1 MAVNLLEMMQG
12 SLGQTLAREASRYL
26 GESETATKAAVG
38 AALPALLAGVVQQG
52 ATPGG
57 LADLFRT
64 LTGPQVDPGLMTRL
78 GGMLATGDKSVVNL
92 GGTLLGALFGDRTGA
107 LTGAISSMSGM
118 KSSSIS
124 TLLALAAPAV
134 FSYLKGYLTQNN
146 LGIGDLA
153 NLLAGQTDHLRASLD
168 DRVARGL
175 GFAGTGALLSS
186 LTSAFAGRATGAA
199 EKTAAAAW
207 DAGRGVARAGEGAFA
222 TAGEAV
228 RHVPAAVPVF
238 QRPWFWALIGALI
251 LLGWALLQNWS
262 PGPGVATKSLDLPD
276 GRRIEVAAGG
286 FLDSLAAFLAGTG
299 MAAPKAFTF
308 DDLHFE
314 TGSATLTE
322 ASSRQLGSLAAML
335 TAYPNVTTSVRGHTD
350 DTGDPAANKKLS
362 ADRAA
367 AVQQALVARGV
378 PASRITSEGFGAEQP
393 IASNDSEE
401 GRARNR
407 RVELMVV
414 KG

>member
-1 MAVNLLEMMQG
+1 
-12 SLGQTLAREASRYL
+12 
-26 GESETATKAAVG
+26 
-38 AALPALLAGVVQQG
+38 
-52 ATPGG
+52 
-57 LADLFRT
+57 
-64 LTGPQVDPGLMTRL
+64 
-78 GGMLATGDKSVVNL
+78 MLATGDKSVVNL

-322 ASSRQLGSLAAML
+322 PAAGEPRRHAHRVPERHDQRERPHRRHWRSRREQEAVGRPRRGGAAGPGGTGSSRVTDHERGLRRGAAHRLERLGGR
-335 TAYPNVTTSVRGHTD
+335 PGPE
-350 DTGDPAANKKLS
+350 PACRIDGGEGLS
-362 ADRAA
+362 RAA
-367 AVQQALVARGV
+367 
-378 PASRITSEGFGAEQP
+378 S
-393 IASNDSEE
+393 
-401 GRARNR
+401 
-407 RVELMVV
+407 
-414 KG
+414 